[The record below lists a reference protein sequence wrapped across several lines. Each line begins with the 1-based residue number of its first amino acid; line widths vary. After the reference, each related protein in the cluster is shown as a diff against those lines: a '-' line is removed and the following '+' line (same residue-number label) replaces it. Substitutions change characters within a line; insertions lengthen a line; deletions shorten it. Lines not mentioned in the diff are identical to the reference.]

1 MLIGREA
8 VGRRRDERLLFQSY
22 GKLQDTLAII
32 VSVRRDRVSV
42 VTMNGIDPLL

>member
-1 MLIGREA
+1 MKGKS
-8 VGRRRDERLLFQSY
+8 LLFQTY
-22 GKLQDTLAII
+22 GKLQDTFVII